1 MRIKQERRATQWPMY
16 KPLPDNI
23 TIKRS
28 PIHGLGLYATDNI
41 PEGTNLGLV
50 HFSDQSSKLHRTP
63 MGGFG
68 NHSTNPNCK
77 KVWSPPESD
86 VAGWYLITLRDIEPD
101 EEITWK
107 YTLYNPLTP
116 IVP

>member
-1 MRIKQERRATQWPMY
+1 MRTEQERWETQWPMY

-28 PIHGLGLYATDNI
+28 PIHGLGLYATDTI
-41 PEGTNLGLV
+41 PEDTDLGLV
-50 HFSDQSSKLHRTP
+50 LFSDQSARLHRTP

-68 NHSTNPNCK
+68 NHSDNPNCK
-77 KVWSPPESD
+77 KVWDSHND
-86 VAGWYLITLRDIEPD
+86 IAGWYLITLRDIEPD